1 MIWTRFS
8 ESFSPEMK
16 DFQAQLGNKRPEEVF
31 DFNQLDCNQ
40 QLS

>member
-1 MIWTRFS
+1 
-8 ESFSPEMK
+8 MK
-16 DFQAQLGNKRPEEVF
+16 DFQAQLGSKRPVEVF